1 MHIEVSSSSASSS
14 SSSSLFSVSLLRFP
28 RKAKGEILKS
38 LALEEGGSIG
48 VGRGDDVI
56 AGAVDWERE
65 REEPNLNRVWHSEN
79 RVHCY
84 GIPERENHII

>member
-1 MHIEVSSSSASSS
+1 M
-14 SSSSLFSVSLLRFP
+14 
-28 RKAKGEILKS
+28 KS

-48 VGRGDDVI
+48 VGGCYGVI
-56 AGAVDWERE
+56 AGAVDWE

-84 GIPERENHII
+84 GIPERERERESHYLIYPFRERKRSEINRERSEY